1 MKQSE
6 FEIQSNRRTF
16 LKKGALAAGAA
27 ILLLILHFGTPAF
40 AKPGDSQGL
49 GETVSQA
56 GLFSYK
62 APKGWSVKNT
72 PLSKYDIAVDAP
84 RNNFVANINVVV
96 EILSRITG
104 QICIL

>member
-16 LKKGALAAGAA
+16 LKKGALAAGGA

-62 APKGWSVKNT
+62 VPKGWSVKST
-72 PLSKYDIAVDAP
+72 PCPSTTSPLMP
-84 RNNFVANINVVV
+84 R
-96 EILSRITG
+96 ETILSRILTSWSNPFPNHWPNMYR
-104 QICIL
+104 